1 MLFGA
6 DIASSVPNKRSTQM
20 TDEPVSTIEVA
31 RNKILSGMAD
41 LNFQDALSDVEE
53 QLKKEK
59 VKANRLA
66 LLSAKSWLLRN
77 KLYSALHDPYI
88 YSINEVENTDI
99 FDDIEEEEDDSALDG
114 LFGDDND
121 VDVDDGATDETVD
134 VVITKNTTLNG
145 HKVKKDAVVS
155 VTPENAEK
163 LISDGKAKLKE

>member
-1 MLFGA
+1 
-6 DIASSVPNKRSTQM
+6 M

-99 FDDIEEEEDDSALDG
+99 FDDIEEEEDDSAIDG